1 MTPPEIDPIQYD
13 LTAALNQGAG
23 LQPQQF
29 EALIPRL
36 EAARS
41 EVLKDV
47 ELLRSP
53 EKIPAE
59 KEPLDARFIDFP
71 AGLLAEYAAS
81 RTDSTVAR
89 SWPRAS
95 AWRRPSTWW
104 LSSASAVP
112 TSARSLC
119 SKPAAILS
127 ITSCPANGGVAGR
140 GF

>member
-13 LTAALNQGAG
+13 LEGILNQGAG

-53 EKIPAE
+53 EKIPVE

-81 RTDSTVAR
+81 LTDSTAGKILAACDRLAETVDLVVVIGIGGSYLGAQ
-89 SWPRAS
+89 SLFKACCHPFHNE
-95 AWRRPSTWW
+95 
-104 LSSASAVP
+104 LS
-112 TSARSLC
+112 R
-119 SKPAAILS
+119 
-127 ITSCPANGGVAGR
+127 
-140 GF
+140 